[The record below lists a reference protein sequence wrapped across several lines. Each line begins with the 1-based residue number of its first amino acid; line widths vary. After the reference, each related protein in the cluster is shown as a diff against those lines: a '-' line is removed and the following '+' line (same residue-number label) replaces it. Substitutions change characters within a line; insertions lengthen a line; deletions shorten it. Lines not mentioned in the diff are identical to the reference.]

1 MANDIPQLQNGD
13 QALRLL
19 ATQRRLYRW
28 AKTISAIQIVLVIV
42 PPTLLLVIDH
52 LSPTL
57 SVWPALAGILI
68 AVLDAAAIDPIKDRL
83 REKAAGVQELFD

>member
-1 MANDIPQLQNGD
+1 MSIKRRSTSGVKSLEIDFQHMANDIPQLQNGN
-13 QALRLL
+13 QARLL

-52 LSPTL
+52 LNPTL
-57 SVWPALAGILI
+57 SVWPHLLASLSQFST
-68 AVLDAAAIDPIKDRL
+68 PPH
-83 REKAAGVQELFD
+83 